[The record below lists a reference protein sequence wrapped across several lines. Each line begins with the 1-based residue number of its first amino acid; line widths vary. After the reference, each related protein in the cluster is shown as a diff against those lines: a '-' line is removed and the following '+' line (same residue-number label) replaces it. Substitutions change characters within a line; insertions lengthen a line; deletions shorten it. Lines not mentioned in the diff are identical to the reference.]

1 MSHPKSKFSIR
12 YVKNVHL
19 RRFLI
24 LVAAIPGYTIILLMR
39 LIEGLISG
47 GIDLLLALAESIYVF
62 GEDFISLNKSF
73 AKMWKSSF
81 TAKL

>member
-1 MSHPKSKFSIR
+1 MPKPKSKFSIR
-12 YVKNVHL
+12 YVRNVHL
-19 RRFLI
+19 RRSLI
-24 LVAAIPGYTIILLMR
+24 LVVAIPGYTALLLMR

-47 GIDLLLALAESIYVF
+47 SIDLLLALAEGVYVF

-81 TAKL
+81 AAKL